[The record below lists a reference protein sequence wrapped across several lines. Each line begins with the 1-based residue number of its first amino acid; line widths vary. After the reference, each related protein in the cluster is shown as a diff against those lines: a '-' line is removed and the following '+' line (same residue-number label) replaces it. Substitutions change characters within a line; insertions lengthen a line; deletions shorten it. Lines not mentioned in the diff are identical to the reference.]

1 MANHQKF
8 DRIETVT
15 TMPDNQVKPECETKT
30 RERLKDYMA
39 RHNIDATGH
48 RDDLPIGIYCS
59 DIAPLRGS
67 THSGGERM
75 VKRWSLD
82 KRFKD
87 LRFL

>member
-1 MANHQKF
+1 
-8 DRIETVT
+8 
-15 TMPDNQVKPECETKT
+15 MPSNQVKPEFATET
-30 RERLKDYMA
+30 RARLKDYMA
-39 RHNIDATGH
+39 RHNIDATGD
-48 RDDLPIGIYCS
+48 RDDLPIGIYRS

-67 THSGGERM
+67 THSGSERM